1 MKPQP
6 NALHQ
11 SCALYIGVDVA
22 KASLALNFPGFKDE
36 YPNTHKGHLAIIN
49 KLPKGAHIVM
59 ESTGGYQRAFV
70 RALHAQSVPV
80 SVVNARQVRDF
91 AKATGQLAKS
101 DAIDAKIIT
110 RFAQSIKPQA
120 NKRPTPNE
128 LKLEEMMSRRQQ
140 LVELCN
146 IEGNRLEHYFDAQ
159 IIKAAKKLL
168 AYLKAQIKKIEAMA
182 KELIEA
188 DALLKT
194 KAERLML
201 IPGVGLVTSASLLAF
216 MPELG
221 RLKRN
226 QAAALVGV
234 APFVCDS
241 GTERGRRHIWGGRAH
256 LRALLYMSALHA
268 MMRNRVLKEFYQRL
282 KAAGKPSKVAI
293 TAVMRKLIVLLNHLL
308 ANPDFSLAS

>member
-6 NALHQ
+6 NAPHQ
-11 SCALYIGVDVA
+11 SSALYIGVDVA
-22 KASLALNFPGFKDE
+22 KATLALNFPGFKDE

-49 KLPKGAHIVM
+49 MLPKDAHVVM

-70 RALHAQSVPV
+70 RALHAQSIPV
-80 SVVNARQVRDF
+80 SVANARQVRDF

-110 RFAQSIKPQA
+110 RFAQSIKPRPD
-120 NKRPTPNE
+120 KRPTPNE
-128 LKLEEMMSRRQQ
+128 LKLEEIMNRRQQ

-146 IEGNRLEHYFDAQ
+146 IEGNRLEHYFDPQ

-201 IPGVGLVTSASLLAF
+201 VPGVGLVTSASLLAF

-226 QAAALVGV
+226 QAAALLGV

>member
-6 NALHQ
+6 NAIHQ
-11 SCALYIGVDVA
+11 SALYIGVDVS
-22 KASLALNFPGFKDE
+22 KATLALSFPGFRDE

-49 KLPKGAHIVM
+49 KLPAGAHIVM

-70 RALHAQSVPV
+70 RALHAQSVAV

-91 AKATGQLAKS
+91 AKAMGQLAKS

-110 RFAQSIKPQA
+110 LFAQSIKPRPD
-120 NKRPTPNE
+120 KRPTPNE
-128 LKLEEMMSRRQQ
+128 FKLEEIMSRRQQ
-140 LVELCN
+140 LVELSN
-146 IEGNRLEHYFDAQ
+146 IEGNRLEHYFEGQ
-159 IIKAAKKLL
+159 IIKDAKKLL
-168 AYLKAQIKKIEAMA
+168 AHLKAQIKKLETMA
-182 KELIEA
+182 KEIIEA
-188 DALLKT
+188 DAPLKA

-201 IPGVGLVTSASLLAF
+201 VPGVGLVTSASLLAF

-226 QAAALVGV
+226 QAAALLGL

-268 MMRNRVLKEFYQRL
+268 MIRNRHLREFYQRL

-293 TAVMRKLIVLLNHLL
+293 TAVMRKLIILLNHLL